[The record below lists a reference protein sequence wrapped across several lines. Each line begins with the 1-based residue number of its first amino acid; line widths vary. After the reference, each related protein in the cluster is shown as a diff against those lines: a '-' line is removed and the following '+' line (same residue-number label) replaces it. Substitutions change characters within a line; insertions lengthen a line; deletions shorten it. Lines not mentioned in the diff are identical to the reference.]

1 MRRPAQPPVL
11 PGNGRHDLGFDE
23 ALFTFALVAAFVLLA
38 RRVRTAGL
46 YIAIMC
52 TSYGPVRFLLDFLRV
67 REGAN
72 ADPRYFGLHDIGVG
86 PVASGGR
93 ARLRALLVAGRVV
106 AEHDAIPGLDLAEL
120 RHDAQ
125 ALVQQMLNS

>member
-1 MRRPAQPPVL
+1 MSGCTHPGCTYERSDLLALAQRLLRLRAERLLQEAV
-11 PGNGRHDLGFDE
+11 GRH
-23 ALFTFALVAAFVLLA
+23 
-38 RRVRTAGL
+38 
-46 YIAIMC
+46 
-52 TSYGPVRFLLDFLRV
+52 
-67 REGAN
+67 
-72 ADPRYFGLHDIGVG
+72 
-86 PVASGGR
+86 